1 MKEESNFVGR
11 KHERF
16 IAAVKKSEMLATT
29 KVKMSS
35 SEKKKVNRYTAYNIS
50 SIKRTILG
58 SFWKFH
64 AVVVENKGKEMYKKL
79 CCTCR
84 VVSYFF
90 AN

>member
-1 MKEESNFVGR
+1 MEE

-16 IAAVKKSEMLATT
+16 IAAVKKSEMLAAT

-35 SEKKKVNRYTAYNIS
+35 SEKKNGEQVHGIQHFLYK
-50 SIKRTILG
+50 TILG

-64 AVVVENKGKEMYKKL
+64 VVVVENKGKEMYKKL

-90 AN
+90 AD

>member
-1 MKEESNFVGR
+1 MEE

-16 IAAVKKSEMLATT
+16 IAAVKKSEMLAAT

-35 SEKKKVNRYTAYNIS
+35 SEKKKGEQVHGIQHFLY
-50 SIKRTILG
+50 KTILG
-58 SFWKFH
+58 SIWKFH
-64 AVVVENKGKEMYKKL
+64 VVVVENKGKEMYKKL